1 MAWYSASSYRSTDH
15 RGGANGARLR
25 LAPQKDWAANEPQLL
40 SKVLPL
46 LEGVQRSFNAKKAGG
61 GGATNVSMADLIVL
75 AGTAAVE
82 EAARAAGLSD
92 VTVPFVPGRT
102 DGRSC
107 LFRRPHEARS
117 PDPSPTH
124 THSLSVCL

>member
-61 GGATNVSMADLIVL
+61 GGRATNVSMADLIVL

-82 EAARAAGLSD
+82 EAARAGVS
-92 VTVPFVPGRT
+92 RT
-102 DGRSC
+102 
-107 LFRRPHEARS
+107 
-117 PDPSPTH
+117 
-124 THSLSVCL
+124 